1 MDRIGVGF
9 DPESSDAGGPVRP
22 DRPRR
27 SPNGVDDWQIDPGV
41 DQLGLCLALDLLMA
55 CVAVD
60 GEEPLPGRGMRLTM
74 MKADHSFAGFI
85 GCFCRRTAVTFA
97 TLLLPDRNLYG
108 EFASM

>member
-1 MDRIGVGF
+1 
-9 DPESSDAGGPVRP
+9 
-22 DRPRR
+22 
-27 SPNGVDDWQIDPGV
+27 VDDWRIGLAS

-55 CVAVD
+55 CVAVG

-85 GCFCRRTAVTFA
+85 GCFCRRTAVKFA
-97 TLLLPDRNLYG
+97 ALLLFDRNSNG